1 MKIFVNGI
9 NWNATENDIKIL
21 FSQFGPVDDVRLIY
35 YPTEPPKRRGFVF
48 VEMLESENAMK
59 AIISLDGKE
68 FQGRIIH
75 CEKAMSRDE
84 FLAKRKANGPDDRAE
99 S

>member
-1 MKIFVNGI
+1 VKIFVNNV
-9 NWNATENDIKIL
+9 NWNATEKEIEIL
-21 FSQFGPVDDVRLIY
+21 FSQFGPVDDVRLVF
-35 YPTEPPKRRGFVF
+35 YPTDPPKRRGFVF

-75 CEKAMSRDE
+75 CEKAMTKDE
-84 FLAKRKANGPDDRAE
+84 FLAKRKENGPDDRGQ